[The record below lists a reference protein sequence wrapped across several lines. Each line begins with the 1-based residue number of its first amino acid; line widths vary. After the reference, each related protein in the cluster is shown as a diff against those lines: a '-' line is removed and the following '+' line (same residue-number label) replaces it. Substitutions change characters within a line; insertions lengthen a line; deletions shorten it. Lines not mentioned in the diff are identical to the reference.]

1 MINGERAMCQKFIN
15 ILCPLNAATIPL
27 KGAQDTLPFIGTM
40 TSLQ

>member
-1 MINGERAMCQKFIN
+1 VINGERAMCQKFIS